1 MENLE
6 KAKGETL
13 ILLWESL
20 ILQSYLDPGYEII
33 KRNEIR
39 RELIKRLERL
49 RQLEEEVTKRE

>member
-13 ILLWESL
+13 ILLLESL